1 MIDDHIDDDKCTR
14 HCVCSDIYAR
24 SRARL
29 QGALGSVVMLCLAV
43 PGVASSSNMQWEVVM
58 QRTVV
63 VEPTT
68 PRLRRKYYSLVCL
81 RRQPR
86 PQDQVHKPVGI
97 GATFERDLQGCYRVT
112 SIHAG
117 GSADESGQ
125 VVLGDLLFSVNGLLV
140 KDRTTDSV
148 IQLIKGAP
156 GTRTA
161 IVLVTDGPTSSRSH
175 PGQDAFRFDVFSVVP
190 KIGQEPSELVA
201 IILGAQGLSS
211 NSMHPAVFCQLRM
224 IDLSG
229 EGELREELIGVDKA
243 GLALGMRVIKSR
255 LLIER
260 ESLAGQGS
268 ASEGALGTI
277 SFFDSSVSTPGTCT
291 VLWDSGEVREH
302 SIGKDGEY
310 DLEIAP
316 QMTTISTSLA
326 DTRWDNALTL
336 RVRDPLFAAL
346 EISIWDR
353 ENYLGEILVHVD
365 TLHAQ
370 EGRFQE
376 QTRGVTFD
384 EHPTASH
391 LQLACAWFSSRN
403 RAKKTEQL

>member
-1 MIDDHIDDDKCTR
+1 
-14 HCVCSDIYAR
+14 
-24 SRARL
+24 
-29 QGALGSVVMLCLAV
+29 MLCLSV
-43 PGVASSSNMQWEVVM
+43 PGVASSSDNQREVVM

-68 PRLRRKYYSLVCL
+68 PRLCRKHYSLVCL
-81 RRQPR
+81 RRQLR
-86 PQDQVHKPVGI
+86 PQDHVHNPVGI
-97 GATFERDLQGCYRVT
+97 GATFERDSQGRYRVT

-140 KDRTTDSV
+140 EDRTTENV

-161 IVLVTDGPTSSRSH
+161 IVLVTDAPTSARSH
-175 PGQDAFRFDVFSVVP
+175 PGQDAFRFDAFSVVP

-201 IILGAQGLSS
+201 IIVGAQGLSS
-211 NSMHPAVFCQLRM
+211 NSMHPAVFCQLR
-224 IDLSG
+224 IVDLSG

-260 ESLAGQGS
+260 ERLAGKGS

-277 SFFDSSVSTPGTCT
+277 SFFDSSVYTPGTCM
-291 VLWDSGEVREH
+291 VLWDSGEVHEH
-302 SIGKDGEY
+302 SIGKDGDY

-316 QMTTISTSLA
+316 QMTTISASLA
-326 DTRWDNALTL
+326 DTRWDNVLTL

-353 ENYLGEILVHVD
+353 ENYLGETLVHVD
-365 TLHAQ
+365 TLFAR

-376 QTRGVTFD
+376 QTLEMTF
-384 EHPTASH
+384 EEQPTASH

-403 RAKKTEQL
+403 RAEKTEQL